1 MRGRS
6 GAMPP
11 RVARC
16 ALVHSDFSGRGDA
29 VPTHTSIPM
38 RILSRGLLL
47 LAVLSTPALA
57 AQEGERVDLLSPSGG
72 LMFWTLLI
80 FIVLFFILSRFAFK
94 PITAAVDARERALEE
109 AIESARRDRE
119 EAAAVLA
126 EHKRN
131 LDAARSEAQQFIADG
146 RATAEKLRQDLL
158 AETREQQ
165 QEMLERA
172 RHEIDAEKV
181 KAVAEM
187 RREAVDLAIA
197 AAGKV
202 VSKNLDQATNRELVE
217 SFLASIAPG
226 SVSR

>member
-1 MRGRS
+1 
-6 GAMPP
+6 
-11 RVARC
+11 
-16 ALVHSDFSGRGDA
+16 
-29 VPTHTSIPM
+29 M
-38 RILSRGLLL
+38 RILSRGLFLL
-47 LAVLSTPALA
+47 VASAPALG
-57 AQEGERVDLLSPSGG
+57 AQEGEPVNLLSPSGG

-80 FIVLFFILSRFAFK
+80 FVVLFFILSRFAFK

-119 EAAAVLA
+119 AAAEVLA
-126 EHKRN
+126 EQKRH
-131 LDAARSEAQQFIADG
+131 LDAARMEAQQFIADG

-158 AETREQQ
+158 SETRAQQ

-181 KAVAEM
+181 KAVAEL

-202 VSKNLDQATNRELVE
+202 VSKNLDQATNREIVE
-217 SFLASIAPG
+217 RFLASIEPG
-226 SVSR
+226 SVRG

>member
-1 MRGRS
+1 
-6 GAMPP
+6 
-11 RVARC
+11 
-16 ALVHSDFSGRGDA
+16 
-29 VPTHTSIPM
+29 M
-38 RILSRGLLL
+38 RILSRGLFLL
-47 LAVLSTPALA
+47 VVSAPALA
-57 AQEGERVDLLSPSGG
+57 AQEAEPVNLLSPSGG

-119 EAAAVLA
+119 AAAEVLA
-126 EHKRN
+126 EQKRH
-131 LDAARSEAQQFIADG
+131 LDAARAEAQQFIADG

-181 KAVAEM
+181 KAVAEL

-202 VSKNLDQATNRELVE
+202 VAKNLDQATNREIVE
-217 SFLASIAPG
+217 RFLASIEPG
-226 SVSR
+226 SVRG